1 MSKDKEEDIKD
12 REEDLIFYIKKFI
25 DKHGF
30 GPRSEDLI
38 KEFTPK
44 PWSSRSSL
52 FTHLGKLVDQEKLE
66 KKADPKKAEDR
77 YPRYYIKKSFEKE
90 TTKIVIAN
98 NLRKQELSETELP
111 SQTTFNFFFNS
122 IKKQV
127 DVVRHSS
134 LNPLDKLG
142 GKRGE
147 FYGNFYAQF
156 FANRYSKYIK
166 LNIMHLKGQKPP
178 NLDVAFGRI
187 KKIQGMKVL
196 DVLHYCFV
204 SVAGEYEREMAHALP
219 FQLLLTYDPP
229 PINHEDLLKEVS
241 MQTKDLYQKW
251 LLKFNQKDSARKN
264 DEFGLELSEYIKEI
278 HERRLK
284 ALQKS

>member
-1 MSKDKEEDIKD
+1 MIEEDEIIAFIKD
-12 REEDLIFYIKKFI
+12 
-25 DKHGF
+25 
-30 GPRSEDLI
+30 SEDGRRWVDLTREFENKRCWSHGKFVNHWKKTEPLREQRPTEKGKRYFI
-38 KEFTPK
+38 KG
-44 PWSSRSSL
+44 SC
-52 FTHLGKLVDQEKLE
+52 
-66 KKADPKKAEDR
+66 
-77 YPRYYIKKSFEKE
+77 EKE
-90 TTKIVIAN
+90 ATKSVLVRD
-98 NLRKQELSETELP
+98 LREQDLSETELP

-127 DVVRHSS
+127 DVVRHLS
-134 LNPLDKLG
+134 LNPRDKLK
-142 GKRGE
+142 GKKGE

-178 NLDVAFGRI
+178 NLDVPFGRI
-187 KKIQGMKVL
+187 KKIQSMKVL

-229 PINHEDLLKEVS
+229 SITHEDLLKEVS
-241 MQTKDLYQKW
+241 VQTKDLYPKW
-251 LLKFNQKDSARKN
+251 LLKFNQKDSIRKEN
-264 DEFGLELSEYIKEI
+264 EFALELSKYIKEI
-278 HERRLK
+278 HKRRLK